1 MTNLWCQGLN
11 IQETWKS
18 QGCAS
23 YSSTSS
29 FVFPTAGAVSLSEVC
44 GHFQDHIQTTGCDWL
59 FTWFLQVLVH
69 GLCTVVPL
77 YCTWNTCS
85 CLQGSILLFPPP
97 QDSEHKHPESH
108 MARAE
113 LGAESFTRWSMPR
126 MALGEKEVTNAILD
140 PAMSTHSQA
149 WLAAILVWR
158 DSAGFWGSYSALNPQ
173 KGLSTKVSHFEV
185 FQFTLSI
192 PALCNT
198 TIQTVIDSKR
208 KVFYI
213 KKLKKTA
220 VILSVKPRWFG
231 KQHVSYIQISLKI
244 TIFHS
249 YPQPDP

>member
-108 MARAE
+108 MAPAE

-140 PAMSTHSQA
+140 PAMSTHLTGLTGSNPGMERLS
-149 WLAAILVWR
+149 WLQRIILC
-158 DSAGFWGSYSALNPQ
+158 L
-173 KGLSTKVSHFEV
+173 KSTKRVEYQS
-185 FQFTLSI
+185 LS
-192 PALCNT
+192 LWG
-198 TIQTVIDSKR
+198 
-208 KVFYI
+208 F
-213 KKLKKTA
+213 
-220 VILSVKPRWFG
+220 SVHPE
-231 KQHVSYIQISLKI
+231 HTCIM
-244 TIFHS
+244 
-249 YPQPDP
+249 